1 MTKVK
6 PRSGRPRATS
16 TSYHD
21 AASPGHGHAGL
32 RLRGQSIPLTGFSP
46 WRPGHRGSQAAKKLE
61 ATHQGAG

>member
-32 RLRGQSIPLTGFSP
+32 RLRGQSIPLTSP